1 MQIQGSVETGLA
13 LTLKQ
18 DKLKNQV
25 SSLLAN
31 SLTKKKKEKKKKTLN
46 SKLILAIS
54 GFTFQ
59 K

>member
-31 SLTKKKKEKKKKTLN
+31 SLTKKKKEKKKTLN